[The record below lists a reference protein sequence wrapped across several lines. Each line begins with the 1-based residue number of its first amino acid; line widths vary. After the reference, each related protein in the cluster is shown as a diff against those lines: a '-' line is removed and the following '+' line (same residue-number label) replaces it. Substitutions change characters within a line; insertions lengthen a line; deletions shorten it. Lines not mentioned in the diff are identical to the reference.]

1 MTWDSHEPSNQA
13 KPSASHPQG
22 WEGPGWWDESG
33 TPARKTASAVRSAPA
48 GQSVRGTATTLP
60 TSNGSGNGSNGSGNG
75 SNGSAATDKVT
86 VAAARR
92 ARSRTASKPHSGMSM
107 ATVRFVVGFT
117 IGVFGALILA
127 SAAVLGLSQAYD
139 GKIMPGVHAGTV
151 DLSGLTRDEAVS
163 AIDSAYASLGQGQVT
178 ITTPT
183 GTGTITYQE
192 AGRAPDSA
200 AMADAALS
208 VGHGDNP
215 VTSVTSA
222 IRTFAGGVQI
232 PVIVKLDPLALET
245 KLHQITGSTQDP
257 PTDASVSV
265 SGTDFTVVPGTPGRG
280 IDENTIATGLIDQ
293 LASADAPSQIQ
304 VGGKFVTVQP
314 NVTDAD
320 AQAAIDS
327 ANKMSA
333 DLTLA
338 YAGKTWTIDAATI
351 RSWIIFGNR
360 TDGTYG
366 PVINPALVLTYVG
379 TLTKDVNVAAVEPN
393 IVYKSGQPNGVT
405 QGKPGL
411 TLDVDG
417 TAQAIEAYLD
427 NLGSGGENAS
437 TDVALVVDVTQPTLA
452 DNPQLTGFVIIGSW
466 DVVYLPGES
475 NGNGVNINLPA
486 TILNGQVVAPGAEF
500 NFLGRVGT
508 ISLATGWK
516 MGGVILNGAS
526 NHTGAVGGGICSMS
540 TTMFNAAARAGLQ
553 IDERHAHFYYIDR
566 YPVGLDA
573 TVYSN
578 GSTTWN
584 LRWTNDTPYPI
595 VIRSWTAGTSS
606 KRRIYVQLWSLPN
619 GRTTTFSPNPPV
631 KTSIVK
637 ATDTT
642 EYVAAL
648 PPGEKSP
655 YRFEYPT
662 NGFNTVVTR
671 TVKDASG
678 AVIHTDTWY
687 SHYGVVNGL
696 LAYKGTPPPSKT
708 PTPTPGP
715 ATPTPTKPPATPTP
729 PPTPPPSDTP
739 TPAPAGNALL
749 PLTLLPLLAA
759 LVPISRRRRL
769 LRK

>member
-1 MTWDSHEPSNQA
+1 
-13 KPSASHPQG
+13 
-22 WEGPGWWDESG
+22 
-33 TPARKTASAVRSAPA
+33 
-48 GQSVRGTATTLP
+48 
-60 TSNGSGNGSNGSGNG
+60 
-75 SNGSAATDKVT
+75 
-86 VAAARR
+86 
-92 ARSRTASKPHSGMSM
+92 M
-107 ATVRFVVGFT
+107 ATLRFVVGFT

-127 SAAVLGLSQAYD
+127 SAAVLGLAQTYD

-163 AIDSAYASLGQGQVT
+163 AIDSAYAYLGQGQVT

-192 AGRAPDSA
+192 AGRGPDSA

-215 VTSVTSA
+215 ITSVTSA

-245 KLHQITGSTQDP
+245 KLHDITGSTQDP
-257 PTDASVSV
+257 PKDASVSV
-265 SGTDFTVVPGTPGRG
+265 SGTNFTVVPGTPGRG
-280 IDENTIATGLIDQ
+280 IDETTIATGLIDQ
-293 LASADAPSQIQ
+293 LANDDIPSQVQ
-304 VGGKFVTVQP
+304 VGGKFITVQP
-314 NVTDAD
+314 NVTDSD

-327 ANKMSA
+327 ANKMST
-333 DLTLA
+333 DLTLT
-338 YAGKTWTIDAATI
+338 YSGKTWTIDAATI
-351 RSWIIFGNR
+351 RSWIIFGDR
-360 TDGTYG
+360 SDGTYG
-366 PVINPALVLTYVG
+366 PVINPALVLNYVS
-379 TLTKDVNVAAVEPN
+379 TLTKDVNVAPVEPK
-393 IVYKSGQPNGVT
+393 ILGTGQPTGISA
-405 QGKPGL
+405 GKPGL
-411 TLDVDG
+411 NLDVDG
-417 TAQAIEAYLD
+417 TSQAIEAYLD
-427 NLGSGGENAS
+427 NLGSGGVNAS
-437 TDVALVVDVTQPTLA
+437 TAVALVVDVTQPSLA
-452 DNPQLTGFVIIGSW
+452 SNPQLTGFVIIGQW
-466 DVVYLPGES
+466 HVTYFPGES
-475 NGNGVNINLPA
+475 NGYGVNIALPA
-486 TILNGQVVAPGAEF
+486 RLLNNQVVEPGAEF
-500 NFLGRVGT
+500 NFLDAVGP
-508 ISLATGWK
+508 ISLANGWK

-595 VIRSWTAGTSS
+595 VIKAYTAGNSS
-606 KRRIYVQLWSLPN
+606 TKKNVYVQLWSLPN
-619 GRTTTFSPNPPV
+619 GRVTTFSPNPGV

-648 PPGEKSP
+648 PPGDKSP
-655 YRFEYPT
+655 YRYEYPT

-671 TVKDASG
+671 TVKDATG
-678 AVIHTDTWY
+678 AVIHSDTWY

-696 LAYKGTPPPSKT
+696 LAYKGTAPPPKT

-715 ATPTPTKPPATPTP
+715 ATPTPKATPTKPPATPA
-729 PPTPPPSDTP
+729 PSP
-739 TPAPAGNALL
+739 SPSALL
-749 PLTLLPLLAA
+749 PLTLLPLLAM
-759 LVPISRRRRL
+759 LVPVSRRRKL